1 MPQMRLEK
9 EKELKRCYIFTLI
22 EMEAEKQPELIKQ
35 QLQPQQSADVQQ
47 APQSTS
53 AVIYYLLI
61 AIVGILIIAL
71 VVVFIYRH
79 ANGKTEEIGAELEE
93 ARKENALLKTQIEQ
107 HEAARTNYIRHIDR
121 LTNEIDELTT
131 AKNQPFNPSLPM
143 TENSYEAPSPD
154 QRPTKPTIVQNK
166 EAIKAMVNS
175 PRRTVQDEINDAEA
189 SKLEQTENDTN
200 QIKSE
205 LLQVTNTPQH
215 DDENDVQ
222 NIMNIIQ
229 AQE

>member
-9 EKELKRCYIFTLI
+9 EKELKLCYIFTFI

-35 QLQPQQSADVQQ
+35 QLRPQQSADVQQ

-154 QRPTKPTIVQNK
+154 QRPTKPTTVQNK